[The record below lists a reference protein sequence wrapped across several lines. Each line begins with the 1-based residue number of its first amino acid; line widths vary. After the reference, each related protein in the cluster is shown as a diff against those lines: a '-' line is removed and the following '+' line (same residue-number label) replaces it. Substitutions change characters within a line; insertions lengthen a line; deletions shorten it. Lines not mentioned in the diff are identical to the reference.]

1 MTDKTRR
8 LLDLYTDYLL
18 VSFGQATATG
28 LSALL
33 PDVVSHDKVTRFLS
47 QNEFTS
53 KDLWKVVKPHVRR
66 VQSEEAVLIFDDSI
80 EEKPYTDENE
90 IITRKVA
97 SANFRRLAFRSLPE
111 PHGKG
116 RQLADG
122 FVS

>member
-97 SANFRRLAFRSLPE
+97 SANFRQLAFRSLPE